1 MRNVEVKKSYH
12 PPDPNPRAQVRIS
25 NPLLGPRSNLHG
37 SANIQLPVHT
47 TVLAYV
53 EIATPGKTASKSQK
67 LFKMPLHHVLTQ
79 IVTIS
84 TKACVNSAA

>member
-1 MRNVEVKKSYH
+1 MRNVKVKKSYH
-12 PPDPNPRAQVRIS
+12 PPDQNPKAQVRIS
-25 NPLLGPRSNLHG
+25 NLLIGPRSNLHG
-37 SANIQLPVHT
+37 SVTIQLPVHT
-47 TVLAYV
+47 TALAYA
-53 EIATPGKTASKSQK
+53 EIVTPGKTASKSQK